1 MQKQTQI
8 TIIPVDLC
16 RFKLKIK
23 PYLFIVYTY
32 KLTMILIVCI
42 KLKKSTY
49 CISLAVEVFCY
60 PGWSLSCDDSD
71 INTDDIDDDD
81 VKDADNLIGI
91 KTRKPF
97 LGFFWSTQLV
107 SYVCLN
113 CHIFLKHWM
122 FLVPKPS
129 LNLLT

>member
-16 RFKLKIK
+16 RFMLKIK

-91 KTRKPF
+91 KTRNH
-97 LGFFWSTQLV
+97 FWDFVGPHSW
-107 SYVCLN
+107 SA
-113 CHIFLKHWM
+113 M
-122 FLVPKPS
+122 FV
-129 LNLLT
+129 

>member
-8 TIIPVDLC
+8 TIVPVDLC

-23 PYLFIVYTY
+23 PYLFIVYTYNY

-71 INTDDIDDDD
+71 INTDDIDVDD

-91 KTRKPF
+91 KTRNQ
-97 LGFFWSTQLV
+97 FWDFVGPHSW
-107 SYVCLN
+107 SA
-113 CHIFLKHWM
+113 M
-122 FLVPKPS
+122 FV
-129 LNLLT
+129 